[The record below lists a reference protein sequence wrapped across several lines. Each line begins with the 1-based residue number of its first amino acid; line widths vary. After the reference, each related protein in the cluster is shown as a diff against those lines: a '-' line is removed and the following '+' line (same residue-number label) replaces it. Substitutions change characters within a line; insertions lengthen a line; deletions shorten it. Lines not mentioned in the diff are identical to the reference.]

1 MSPTDLAQDPR
12 FYVNLENGKPVL
24 KKSHSSGYCIQIQL
38 ARDFQ
43 VLIHWILLF
52 TLLKV

>member
-24 KKSHSSGYCIQIQL
+24 KKSHSTGYYLQIQL

-43 VLIHWILLF
+43 VLIDWILLF
-52 TLLKV
+52 TLLTV

>member
-24 KKSHSSGYCIQIQL
+24 KKSHSTGYYLEIQL

-43 VLIHWILLF
+43 VLIDWILLF
-52 TLLKV
+52 TLLTV